1 MNNQSNPHTNG
12 HNPDENV
19 MLTDQEKNLLMPH
32 EFDGIREL
40 DNPAPRWLMY
50 LLYLT
55 VFFAALYWVHY
66 HTFKQGPNQDE
77 EYAMEIA
84 AAEAARGADT
94 TAVKLVQLTDAASL
108 ESGKK
113 IYNDKLC
120 YSCHGMLGEGNAVGP
135 NLTDEYWLHGGK
147 LENLMEVM
155 KNGVPAKGMAPF
167 KDQLSEEQILQV
179 VSYVLS
185 LQGSNP
191 PNAKAPQGEKEV

>member
-1 MNNQSNPHTNG
+1 MNNQPNPHTDG
-12 HNPDENV
+12 HKPDEEV
-19 MLTDQEKNLLMPH
+19 MINDHEKNLLMPH

-40 DNPAPRWLMY
+40 NNPAPRWLMY

-55 VFFAALYWVHY
+55 VFFSALYWVHY
-66 HTFKQGPNQDE
+66 HTFNQGPNQDE

-84 AAEAARGADT
+84 AAEAAKGADT
-94 TAVKLVQLTDAASL
+94 TSVQLVQLTDASSL
-108 ESGKK
+108 EAGKK
-113 IYNDKLC
+113 IFNDKLC

-147 LENLMEVM
+147 LENLIEVM

-167 KDQLSEEQILQV
+167 KDQLTEEQILQV

-185 LQGSNP
+185 LQGTNP